1 MQAPGPARKPINVAE
16 IMRAEILLLIAG
28 FLTLFAGV
36 GFQWRGGGYYGYVG
50 GPSVLATEIIIGLL
64 MIYSAIVS
72 LGYITILRELVP
84 AIPVSAVCGVIL
96 FFFNV
101 EVLGRWWSHWS
112 VVVGLIAGIISLLA
126 AFVGY
131 FKPAFARAA

>member
-36 GFQWRGGGYYGYVG
+36 GYRMGALT
-50 GPSVLATEIIIGLL
+50 SVLATEIIIGLI

-112 VVVGLIAGIISLLA
+112 LVVGLIAGIIALLA